1 MGVQDDFSPFL
12 QFILCHKVAG
22 IFCARRIKIG
32 RVKFMKG
39 FKKSAVFFAIG
50 GVGYAIIEL
59 IWRRRT
65 HWTMIIAGGIC
76 FVIFSHIAERF
87 GSRPLVFKAALA
99 ALGVTL
105 VELIFGVL
113 FNIIFNQHHQVNH
126 VSIILNEKKI
136 VSKKLN
142 NLP

>member
-1 MGVQDDFSPFL
+1 
-12 QFILCHKVAG
+12 
-22 IFCARRIKIG
+22 
-32 RVKFMKG
+32 MKG

-65 HWTMIIAGGIC
+65 HWTMVIAGGIC

-113 FNIIFNQHHQVNH
+113 FNIIF
-126 VSIILNEKKI
+126 
-136 VSKKLN
+136 KLGVWDYSDMPC
-142 NLP
+142 NLFGQICPIFSLAWWLLALAFVPLAEVINKRLARL